1 MIEIEI
7 AAHQHSKHHEK
18 MEALSSSTARAISG
32 QPQLQF
38 RARKLYNGTQKLPIN
53 AAHLQADPDK
63 DGFSAER
70 AISDAMALRY
80 QHHDPAIHNK
90 FCPSDAVERLVF
102 ELLEQVRVES
112 LAPDRFPGLRQNL
125 RQRFTN
131 WAMDFYKSGLT
142 EGQFGILL
150 FTISQIVWSKLNRW
164 QVIEETEDHIESM
177 RASLVPSMGNDL
189 KGLMVNVENQEAY
202 AQHALSI
209 AQLVT
214 HHMEAIDQ
222 GPGNRNRE
230 DEPEEI
236 DESKFKLLLDFDDED
251 DDIVA
256 QANSGQSRVFDDA
269 QDGYQIFTDQYD
281 REVKAISL
289 VREDKL
295 KEYRSRLDQMI
306 TEQSVNVPRL
316 SRKLSALFAE
326 PVRDGWNFGQ
336 EEGYLDGRRLSQL
349 LTSPTERRLFL
360 KERHIP
366 KADCALTFLLDCSG
380 SMKQHI
386 ETVPMLVDI
395 MTRALEQAGISTEV
409 LGFTTNAWNG
419 GKPMKDWFK
428 AKKPE
433 HPGRLNE
440 VCHMVFKDSESTW
453 RRSRSAISA
462 LFKQS
467 LYREGIDG
475 EALQWACKRL
485 AAQDARR
492 KIVIVIS
499 DGSPMDSATNR
510 ANDEYYLDNH
520 LKSVV
525 EDIETAG
532 DMDVFGLGV
541 GLDLSPF
548 YRRCLALDL
557 ENGLNHEIFAEIISL
572 LSRRH

>member
-18 MEALSSSTARAISG
+18 MEALSSSSVRAISG

-38 RARKLYNGTQKLPIN
+38 RARKLYNGSQKLPIN
-53 AAHLQADPDK
+53 AAHLQAEPDK

-80 QHHDPAIHNK
+80 QYHEPAIHNK
-90 FCPSDAVERLVF
+90 YCPSDSVERLVF
-102 ELLEQVRVES
+102 ELLEQLRVEC

-125 RQRFTN
+125 KRRFTT

-150 FTISQIVWSKLNRW
+150 FTITQIVWSKLNRW
-164 QVIEETEDHIESM
+164 GVIEETEDHIESM

-202 AQHALSI
+202 ARHALSI

-222 GPGNRNRE
+222 GPSSRNRE

-251 DDIVA
+251 DEIVA
-256 QANSGQSRVFDDA
+256 QANSGQSRVFEDA
-269 QDGYQIFTDQYD
+269 EAGYRVFTDQYD
-281 REVKAISL
+281 REVKAVSL
-289 VREDKL
+289 VRADKL
-295 KEYRSRLDQMI
+295 KEYRGQLDQMI
-306 TEQSVNVPRL
+306 AEQSVNVPRL

-336 EEGYLDGRRLSQL
+336 EEGYLDGRRLPQL

-395 MTRALEQAGISTEV
+395 MTRALEQAGVITEV

-428 AKKPE
+428 AQKPE

-440 VCHMVFKDSESTW
+440 TCHMVFKDADSTW
-453 RRSRSAISA
+453 RRSRTAISS

-475 EALQWACKRL
+475 EALQWACRRL
-485 AAQDARR
+485 STQDTRR

-525 EDIETAG
+525 EDMETQGAI
-532 DMDVFGLGV
+532 DVFGLGV

-557 ENGLNHEIFAEIISL
+557 ENGLNHEMFGEIISL
-572 LSRRH
+572 LMRRH

>member
-18 MEALSSSTARAISG
+18 MEALSGASARAVSG

-38 RARKLYNGTQKLPIN
+38 RSRKLYNGSQKLPIN

-63 DGFSAER
+63 DGFSGER

-80 QHHDPAIHNK
+80 QHHDAAIHNK
-90 FCPSDAVERLVF
+90 YCPSDAVERLVF

-112 LAPDRFPGLRQNL
+112 LAPERFPGLRKNL
-125 RQRFTN
+125 RRRFTN
-131 WAMDFYKSGLT
+131 WSMDFYKSGLT

-164 QVIEETEDHIESM
+164 EVIEETEDHIESM

-189 KGLMVNVENQEAY
+189 KGLMVNVENQELY
-202 AQHALSI
+202 AQHALKI

-222 GPGNRNRE
+222 GPANRNRE
-230 DEPEEI
+230 NEPE
-236 DESKFKLLLDFDDED
+236 DVDASKFKLLLDFDDED

-256 QANSGQSRVFDDA
+256 QANSGQSRVFEDA
-269 QDGYQIFTDQYD
+269 EDGYRIFSDQYD
-281 REVKAISL
+281 REVKAVSL
-289 VREDKL
+289 VRQDKL
-295 KEYRSRLDQMI
+295 REYRTRLDQMI
-306 TEQSVNVPRL
+306 SEQSVNVPRL

-326 PVRDGWNFGQ
+326 PVSDGWNFGQ

-349 LTSPTERRLFL
+349 LTSPTERRLFVR
-360 KERHIP
+360 ERYIP
-366 KADCALTFLLDCSG
+366 QADCALTFLLDCSG

-386 ETVPMLVDI
+386 DTVPMLVDI
-395 MTRALEQAGISTEV
+395 MTRALEQAGVKTEV

-419 GKPMKDWFK
+419 GKAMKDWFK
-428 AKKPE
+428 AQKPE

-440 VCHMVFKDSESTW
+440 ACHMVFKDFDSTW
-453 RRSRSAISA
+453 RRSRGAISG

-475 EALQWACKRL
+475 EALQWASKRL
-485 AAQDARR
+485 STQDTPR

-499 DGSPMDSATNR
+499 DGSPMDSATNQ

-520 LKSVV
+520 LKAVV
-525 EDIETAG
+525 EDIELQNSI
-532 DMDVFGLGV
+532 DVFGLGV

-557 ENGLNHEIFAEIISL
+557 TNGLNSEVFTEIISL
-572 LSRRH
+572 LGRRH

>member
-1 MIEIEI
+1 VIEIEI

-395 MTRALEQAGISTEV
+395 MTRALEQAGVSTEV

>member
-1 MIEIEI
+1 MIEIGI

-18 MEALSSSTARAISG
+18 MEALSSASARAVSG
-32 QPQLQF
+32 QPHLQF
-38 RARKLYNGTQKLPIN
+38 RARKLYNGSQKLPIN

-70 AISDAMALRY
+70 AISDAMALRC
-80 QHHDPAIHNK
+80 QHHDPKIHNK
-90 FCPSDAVERLVF
+90 YCPTDSIERLVF
-102 ELLEQVRVES
+102 ELLEQIRVES
-112 LAPDRFPGLRQNL
+112 LAPSRFPGLRQNL
-125 RQRFTN
+125 KQRFTN
-131 WAMDFYKSGLT
+131 WSMDFYKSGLT

-164 QVIEETEDHIESM
+164 GVIEETEDHIESM

-189 KGLMVNVENQEAY
+189 KGLMANVESQDSY
-202 AQHALSI
+202 AQHALKI

-222 GPGNRNRE
+222 GPANRNRE
-230 DEPEEI
+230 DESEEI

-251 DDIVA
+251 DEIVA
-256 QANSGQSRVFDDA
+256 QANSGQSRVFEDA
-269 QDGYQIFTDQYD
+269 EDGYRIFDNKYD
-281 REVKAISL
+281 REVKAVSL
-289 VREDKL
+289 VRPDKL
-295 KEYRSRLDQMI
+295 KEYRASLDQMI
-306 TEQSVNVPRL
+306 NEQSVNIPRL

-326 PVRDGWNFGQ
+326 PVRDGWDFGQ
-336 EEGYLDGRRLSQL
+336 EEGYLDGRRLPQL

-386 ETVPMLVDI
+386 DTVPMLVDI
-395 MTRALEQAGISTEV
+395 MTRALEQAGVKTEV

-419 GKPMKDWFK
+419 GNVIKDWFK
-428 AKKPE
+428 AQKPE

-440 VCHMVFKDSESTW
+440 SCHMVFKDIDSTW
-453 RRSRSAISA
+453 RRSRNAISS

-475 EALQWACKRL
+475 EALQWACQRL
-485 AAQDARR
+485 SVQDARQ

-525 EDIETAG
+525 EDIASQG
-532 DMDVFGLGV
+532 AISVFGLGV

-548 YRRCLALDL
+548 YRRSLALDL
-557 ENGLNHEIFAEIISL
+557 TSGLNHEVFSEIISL

>member
-18 MEALSSSTARAISG
+18 MEALSSASVRAVSG

-38 RARKLYNGTQKLPIN
+38 RARKLYNGLQKLPIN

-63 DGFSAER
+63 DGFSGER

-80 QHHDPAIHNK
+80 QHHNPVIHNQY
-90 FCPSDAVERLVF
+90 CPVDAVERLVF
-102 ELLEQVRVES
+102 ELLEQIRVES
-112 LAPDRFPGLRQNL
+112 LAPERFLGLRQNL
-125 RQRFTN
+125 RRRFTN
-131 WAMDFYKSGLT
+131 WSMDFYKSGLT

-189 KGLMVNVENQEAY
+189 KGLMVNVENQETF
-202 AQHALSI
+202 AQHALNI

-230 DEPEEI
+230 NEPEEI

-251 DDIVA
+251 DDIIA
-256 QANSGQSRVFDDA
+256 QAKSGQSRVFEEA
-269 QDGYQIFTDQYD
+269 EEGYRVFNDQYD
-281 REVKAISL
+281 REVDALTL
-289 VREDKL
+289 VRSDKL
-295 KEYRSRLDQMI
+295 KEYRSRLDQI
-306 TEQSVNVPRL
+306 IAEQSVNIPRL

-336 EEGYLDGRRLSQL
+336 EEGYLDGRRLTQL

-360 KERHIP
+360 KERHVP
-366 KADCALTFLLDCSG
+366 NADCALTFLLDCSG

-395 MTRALEQAGISTEV
+395 MTRALEQAGVKTEI
-409 LGFTTNAWNG
+409 LGFTTNSWNG
-419 GKPMKDWFK
+419 GNVIKDWFK
-428 AKKPE
+428 QQKPE
-433 HPGRLNE
+433 SPGRLNE
-440 VCHMVFKDSESTW
+440 TCHMVFKEADSTW
-453 RRSRSAISA
+453 RRSRGAISA

-467 LYREGIDG
+467 LYREGVDG
-475 EALQWACKRL
+475 EALQWACSRL
-485 AAQDARR
+485 SLQESKR
-492 KIVIVIS
+492 KIVVVIS

-520 LKSVV
+520 LKAVV
-525 EDIETAG
+525 EAIDTQGAI
-532 DMDVFGLGV
+532 DVVGLGV

-557 ENGLNHEIFAEIISL
+557 ESGLSHEVFTEIISL

>member
-1 MIEIEI
+1 MIEVEI

-18 MEALSSSTARAISG
+18 MEALSGASARAVSG
-32 QPQLQF
+32 QPQLNF

-63 DGFSAER
+63 DGFFAER

-80 QHHDPAIHNK
+80 QHHDSAIHNQY
-90 FCPSDAVERLVF
+90 CPEDAVERLVF

-112 LAPDRFPGLRQNL
+112 LAPDRFPGLRKNL
-125 RQRFTN
+125 RRRFTN
-131 WAMDFYKSGLT
+131 WSMDFYKSGLT

-189 KGLMVNVENQEAY
+189 KGLMINVGNQDNY
-202 AQHALSI
+202 AQHALKI

-230 DEPEEI
+230 TEPEDL

-251 DDIVA
+251 DEVVA
-256 QANSGQSRVFDDA
+256 QANSGQSRVFEDA
-269 QDGYQIFTDQYD
+269 EEGYRIFNNQYD
-281 REVKAISL
+281 REVKAVTL
-289 VREDKL
+289 VRPDKL

-306 TEQSVNVPRL
+306 IEQSINVPRL

-326 PVRDGWNFGQ
+326 PVRDGWDFGQ
-336 EEGYLDGRRLSQL
+336 EEGYLDGRRLPQL

-395 MTRALEQAGISTEV
+395 MTRALEQAGVKTEV
-409 LGFTTNAWNG
+409 LGFTTNTWNG
-419 GKPMKDWFK
+419 GKVIKDWFK
-428 AKKPE
+428 TQKPE

-440 VCHMVFKDSESTW
+440 TCHMVFKDTDSTW
-453 RRSRSAISA
+453 RRSRGAISA
-462 LFKQS
+462 LFKPS

-475 EALQWACKRL
+475 EALQWACRRL
-485 AAQDARR
+485 SKQDTRR

-520 LKSVV
+520 LKAVV
-525 EDIETAG
+525 EDVESQGGI
-532 DMDVFGLGV
+532 DVFGLGV

-548 YRRCLALDL
+548 YRCCLALDIDK
-557 ENGLNHEIFAEIISL
+557 GLNHDIFSEIIAL

>member
-18 MEALSSSTARAISG
+18 MEALSSTTVRAVSG
-32 QPQLQF
+32 QAQLQF

-80 QHHDPAIHNK
+80 QHHDPAIHNQY
-90 FCPSDAVERLVF
+90 CPSDSVERLVF
-102 ELLEQVRVES
+102 ELLEQIRVES

-125 RQRFTN
+125 RSRFTN

-150 FTISQIVWSKLNRW
+150 FTITQIVWSKLNRW

-189 KGLMVNVENQEAY
+189 KGLMVHVENQEGY
-202 AQHALSI
+202 AKHALSI
-209 AQLVT
+209 SQLVT

-222 GPGNRNRE
+222 GPGSRNRD

-251 DDIVA
+251 DEIVA
-256 QANSGQSRVFDDA
+256 QANSGQSRVFEDA
-269 QDGYQIFTDQYD
+269 EEGYRVFNNQYD
-281 REVKAISL
+281 REVKATSL
-289 VREDKL
+289 VRDDKL
-295 KEYRSRLDQMI
+295 REYRSRLDQMI
-306 TEQSVNVPRL
+306 AEQSVNVPRL

-336 EEGYLDGRRLSQL
+336 EEGYLDGRRLPQL

-360 KERHIP
+360 RERHIP

-395 MTRALEQAGISTEV
+395 MTRALEQAGVDTEI
-409 LGFTTNAWNG
+409 LGFTTNTWNG
-419 GKPMKDWFK
+419 GKVMKDWFK
-428 AKKPE
+428 AQKPE

-440 VCHMVFKDSESTW
+440 SCHMVFKDAETTW

-462 LFKQS
+462 LFKQN

-485 AAQDARR
+485 AAQDTRR
-492 KIVIVIS
+492 RIVIVIS
-499 DGSPMDSATNR
+499 DGSPMDTATNL

-520 LKSVV
+520 LKAVV
-525 EDIETAG
+525 EEIDSQGMI
-532 DMDVFGLGV
+532 DVFGLGV

-548 YRRCLALDL
+548 YRRCLSLDL
-557 ENGLNHEIFAEIISL
+557 ENGLNHEIFSEIIAL